1 MDTVVFD
8 IETQN
13 FFTDPGVGRDNFPA
27 LKISVVA
34 AYSYVQDAYFTF
46 WENQTGEC
54 MEFFRGA
61 GRIVGFGS
69 NRYDI
74 PVLNLYFE
82 RLVLPSCARPPKISS
97 KFRRASQKLG
107 RVNLWEKDRID
118 LLDEIEMATGNRISL
133 DRLAEANLGMK
144 KDHHGWEAIA
154 LYKEGKMDELK
165 EYCLNDVRLTKELYD
180 IFRNE
185 HALLIPDR
193 ETGGKKK
200 VVFPN
205 QTRLL

>member
-13 FFTDPGVGRDNFPA
+13 FFTDPDVGRDNFTA

-34 AYSYVQDAYFTF
+34 AYSYAQDEYFTF
-46 WENQTGEC
+46 EEDQMGEL
-54 MEFFRGA
+54 MDLFRRA
-61 GRIVGFGS
+61 ERIVGFSS

-82 RLVLPSCARPPKISS
+82 RFRPARPANG
-97 KFRRASQKLG
+97 KFEK
-107 RVNLWEKDRID
+107 VDLWGKDRID
-118 LLDEIEMATGNRISL
+118 LLEEIEMATGNRISL
-133 DRLAEANLGMK
+133 DRLAEANLGVTK
-144 KDHHGWEAIA
+144 THHSWEAIT

-180 IFRNE
+180 LYRNE
-185 HALLIPDR
+185 RMLLIPDK

-200 VVFPN
+200 VVFPK
-205 QTRLL
+205 QAERIL